1 MAKKT
6 PLAKLRMLYARSL
19 GCTWVYHILC
29 SQKNKSCGSSYPL
42 IWDVSKMVPADPRF
56 DERGFFIQRIN
67 KDFSQFSQKKHTS
80 TSRLLHFFVPKPIKT
95 PMAPALFRF
104 ASPHQLP
111 RHQLQRPP
119 LQQLQRRA
127 PAAVDPSQTVDAAVE
142 RLGCTMV
149 PWSPWIWMKL
159 LGFGENLEDF
169 SELMLIFMGNLED

>member
-1 MAKKT
+1 
-6 PLAKLRMLYARSL
+6 MLYARSL

-119 LQQLQRRA
+119 LQQLHCAALRAAQIQRRA

>member
-1 MAKKT
+1 
-6 PLAKLRMLYARSL
+6 MLYARSL

-95 PMAPALFRF
+95 PKRVRATQRVPNWSSSSLDRMI
-104 ASPHQLP
+104 P
-111 RHQLQRPP
+111 RWTAVCACVVARPRCDGSGGS
-119 LQQLQRRA
+119 QD
-127 PAAVDPSQTVDAAVE
+127 AV
-142 RLGCTMV
+142 G
-149 PWSPWIWMKL
+149 
-159 LGFGENLEDF
+159 
-169 SELMLIFMGNLED
+169 